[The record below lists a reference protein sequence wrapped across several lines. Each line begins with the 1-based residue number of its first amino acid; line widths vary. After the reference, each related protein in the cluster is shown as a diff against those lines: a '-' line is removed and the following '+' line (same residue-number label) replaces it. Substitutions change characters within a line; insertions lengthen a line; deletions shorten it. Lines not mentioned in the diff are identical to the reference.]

1 MEGSTQATLAQLRGV
16 HKHYQAVPALRG
28 IDLSL
33 RGGELLA
40 LLGPNGAG
48 KTTAIALLLGL
59 LRPDKGVA
67 ALFGRDPQDI
77 RARRQVGVMLQ
88 DAQLPQTLTVR

>member
-1 MEGSTQATLAQLRGV
+1 MATSDTVLARLQGVSKRYGKVQALD
-16 HKHYQAVPALRG
+16 G

-48 KTTAIALLLGL
+48 KTTAIGLLLGL
-59 LRPDKGVA
+59 LRADAGTVE
-67 ALFGRDPQDI
+67 LFGRDPQDI
-77 RARRQVGVMLQ
+77 VARRGIGVMLQ
-88 DAQLPQTLTVR
+88 DAVLPPMEPR